1 MPLSR
6 ALALC
11 PDIVLRPVDMP
22 YYKQVSEKV
31 MGVLARHAAVLERAS
46 IDEAFLDCTAMAE
59 NDPYEHAAK
68 IKRAIREECGLLSSI
83 GVAPSKSAAKIASDF
98 KKPDG
103 LTIVHPD
110 HVQKFLAPLEV
121 GRISGVGPKTQLT
134 LAKIGIETIGQ
145 LAACD
150 VQKLTGRFGRNVSLS
165 TEHTLE
171 EFTRDK
177 DRIFVYLDGLVDEV
191 YGRLV
196 RRGYMF
202 RTVGVKIMRADFT
215 IETRE
220 VSFQELQA
228 RRESISSVI
237 GPLLGRFSFGDST
250 PLVRKVGLRVT
261 NLASMDEEE
270 TEVRSQKTL
279 LDYL

>member
-1 MPLSR
+1 
-6 ALALC
+6 
-11 PDIVLRPVDMP
+11 
-22 YYKQVSEKV
+22 
-31 MGVLARHAAVLERAS
+31 
-46 IDEAFLDCTAMAE
+46 
-59 NDPYEHAAK
+59 
-68 IKRAIREECGLLSSI
+68 
-83 GVAPSKSAAKIASDF
+83 
-98 KKPDG
+98 
-103 LTIVHPD
+103 
-110 HVQKFLAPLEV
+110 
-121 GRISGVGPKTQLT
+121 
-134 LAKIGIETIGQ
+134 
-145 LAACD
+145 
-150 VQKLTGRFGRNVSLS
+150 
-165 TEHTLE
+165 
-171 EFTRDK
+171 
-177 DRIFVYLDGLVDEV
+177 
-191 YGRLV
+191 
-196 RRGYMF
+196 MF